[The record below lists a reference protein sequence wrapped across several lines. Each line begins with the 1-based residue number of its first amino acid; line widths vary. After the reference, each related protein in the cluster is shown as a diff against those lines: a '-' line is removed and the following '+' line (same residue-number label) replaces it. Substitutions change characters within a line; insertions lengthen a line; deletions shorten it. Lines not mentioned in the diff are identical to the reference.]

1 MTMTVTPSVCVNV
14 EKNYTENFLDIKNI
28 DQMAVIVI
36 L

>member
-14 EKNYTENFLDIKNI
+14 EKHYIEIFLDIKNI